1 MDFCI
6 HKHREQM
13 INLVHFAV
21 PPHEVQDFGG
31 KLNTTTDVSC
41 HFWKAESQHECWGLK
56 DFHW

>member
-1 MDFCI
+1 
-6 HKHREQM
+6 M